1 MKTDLRLGK
10 EKTFQTSP
18 WGSLVGIILLA
29 TVISAF
35 LRLYGAFQDR
45 PLLISYGVAAWKINW
60 LVISPIILIVINL
73 LGWLYLWQ
81 RWRGYLMIAW
91 VVFVVN
97 LLSYWSERLLVWS
110 SDQNLQ
116 GNLWFMIILFGVY
129 SALMLL
135 FTLDLKTKDRN

>member
-10 EKTFQTSP
+10 EKSFQASP

-45 PLLISYGVAAWKINW
+45 PLLVSYGVTAWKINW
-60 LVISPIILIVINL
+60 LIISPIILIVINL
-73 LGWLYLWQ
+73 LSWLFLWQ
-81 RWRGYLMIAW
+81 RYRGYLMIAW
-91 VVFVVN
+91 VGFVVN

-129 SALMLL
+129 LALMLL
-135 FTLDLKTKDRN
+135 FTLDLKPKDRN

>member
-10 EKTFQTSP
+10 GKTFQASP
-18 WGSLVGIILLA
+18 WASLVGIILLA
-29 TVISAF
+29 IVISAF
-35 LRLYGAFQDR
+35 LRLYGTFQDR

-97 LLSYWSERLLVWS
+97 LLSYWAERLLVWS
-110 SDQNLQ
+110 PDQNLQ

-129 SALMLL
+129 LALMLL

>member
-10 EKTFQTSP
+10 EKTFQASP
-18 WGSLVGIILLA
+18 WGSLVGIVLLA

-35 LRLYGAFQDR
+35 LRLYGAIQDR
-45 PLLISYGVAAWKINW
+45 PLLVSYGVAAWKINW
-60 LVISPIILIVINL
+60 LIISPIILVVINL
-73 LGWLYLWQ
+73 LGCLYLWQ

-91 VVFVVN
+91 FVCFVN
-97 LLSYWSERLLVWS
+97 LLSYWAERLLVWS

-129 SALMLL
+129 FALMLL